1 MNPLLKSSLFFGF
14 LGIDNIILS
23 LDSKMDTSI
32 RVASGVVLAFKLTV
46 LILAIYFLTAKT
58 PGHVK
63 CSCSGTE
70 ETHYPDGYKSPVQ
83 SVESCETWNSKE
95 FRTWYESQYQ
105 SKPTTKKQFVVA
117 CKEYSKYYVESQT
130 QMKRRVGIWML
141 MFVGLIWFG
150 GIVFQKNKKL
160 FFSRIKWA
168 YE

>member
-58 PGHVK
+58 PEHVK
-63 CSCSGTE
+63 CSCS
-70 ETHYPDGYKSPVQ
+70 
-83 SVESCETWNSKE
+83 VESCETIWNSKE

-117 CKEYSKYYVESQT
+117 CKEYGKYVESRKKQ
-130 QMKRRVGIWML
+130 KRGITLLML
-141 MFVGLIWFG
+141 AFVGLFWFG
-150 GIVFQKNKKL
+150 GIVFQSMYN
-160 FFSRIKWA
+160 RRA
-168 YE
+168 R